1 MSSKDDQLA
10 LNDIEVTN
18 NGTHLS
24 IVGKDLKS
32 IPRELHG
39 RFGGSIQS
47 LDLSFNQL
55 TRLEN
60 LERFTG
66 LKSLV
71 VDNNEIE
78 DVSHF
83 PKLPHLEILWLNNNK
98 ISDIE
103 QLLTV
108 CETNFPKL
116 NYLSI
121 LKNPA
126 CPNEFTGNDIDDY
139 QRHRLFVLYRLK
151 NLKFLD
157 SRQVTAK
164 ERQEAERRGK
174 FCKVVV
180 ANSNQPYQPYQTND
194 EFDEPSTDDSGSKHQ
209 SASYFGY
216 TRHVYT
222 GRHSEGNRFIKN
234 QDL

>member
-1 MSSKDDQLA
+1 MLRK
-10 LNDIEVTN
+10 
-18 NGTHLS
+18 
-24 IVGKDLKS
+24 
-32 IPRELHG
+32 
-39 RFGGSIQS
+39 
-47 LDLSFNQL
+47 
-55 TRLEN
+55 LEN
-60 LERFTG
+60 LERFTQ

-83 PKLPHLEILWLNNNK
+83 PKLPHLEILWLNNNR

-116 NYLSI
+116 NYLSV

-126 CPNEFTGNDIDDY
+126 CPNEFTGNDMDDY
-139 QRHRLFVLYRLK
+139 QRHRYALYLSHSDKCLFIYSFMFRLFVLYRLK

-180 ANSNQPYQPYQTND
+180 ANSNQLYQPYQTND
-194 EFDEPSTDDSGSKHQ
+194 EFDEPSTDDSSSKHQ

>member
-1 MSSKDDQLA
+1 MTDKGVYEG
-10 LNDIEVTN
+10 IELTN

-24 IVGKDLKS
+24 LVGKDLAS
-32 IPRELHG
+32 IPRDLHG

-47 LDLSFNQL
+47 LDFSFNQL
-55 TRLEN
+55 TKLEN
-60 LERFTG
+60 LERFTE

-71 VDNNEIE
+71 ADNNDIE
-78 DVSHF
+78 DVSQL
-83 PKLPHLEILWLNNNK
+83 PKLSNLETLWLNNNR

-103 QLLTV
+103 QLLNV
-108 CETNFPKL
+108 CESNFPKL

-126 CPNEFTGNDIDDY
+126 CPNEFTGNDTDDY

-164 ERQEAERRGK
+164 ERQEAEKRGK
-174 FCKVVV
+174 FCKVVT
-180 ANSNQPYQPYQTND
+180 ANTTQLYPQTSAADD
-194 EFDEPSTDDSGSKHQ
+194 EFDEPEVTTTEENNNQST
-209 SASYFGY
+209 SYFGY

-222 GRHSEGNRFIKN
+222 GKHSEGNRFIKN